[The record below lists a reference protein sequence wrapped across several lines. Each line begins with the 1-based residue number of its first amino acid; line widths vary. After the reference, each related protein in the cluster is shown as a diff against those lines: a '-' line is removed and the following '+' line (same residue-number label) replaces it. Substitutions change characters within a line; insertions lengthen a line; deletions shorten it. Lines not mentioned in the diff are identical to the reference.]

1 MKGKKQTDN
10 NKNSKKD
17 NKKMYLTK
25 VDYSDY
31 KTFDSCA
38 KAIAESL
45 KTYVKQSPSG
55 LGGSIVANVTHRL
68 KTALEIRSKLVEEG
82 AKSV

>member
-17 NKKMYLTK
+17 NKKSYLTK
-25 VDYSDY
+25 IDYSGF
-31 KTFDSCA
+31 KTFDTVA
-38 KAIAESL
+38 KAIADTL

-55 LGGSIVANVTHRL
+55 LGGSIVAHVTHRL